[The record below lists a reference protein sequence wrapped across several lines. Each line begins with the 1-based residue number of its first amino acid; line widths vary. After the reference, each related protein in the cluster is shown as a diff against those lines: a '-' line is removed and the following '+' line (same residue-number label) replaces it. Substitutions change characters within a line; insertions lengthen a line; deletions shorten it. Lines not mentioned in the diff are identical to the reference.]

1 LADFFKGLFTS
12 MQPRGI
18 AAQAVGF
25 AAMVLLV
32 SSFQMKTRK
41 KILGLQLAS
50 ETLWVTHYAL
60 LGAYTGMAL
69 NFVAAARCFVYA
81 KRETKKWAD
90 KPLIPWLFFTVAVI
104 VTLLSWTGP
113 ASLLPM
119 ASVCI
124 TSFVA
129 WSKRPVI
136 IRVFSIPGC
145 VCWFVFNLLSGS
157 YAGVVTE
164 ILNITSIV
172 TGIIRIDILHKGG
185 RRQTPPGATQA
196 GES

>member
-1 LADFFKGLFTS
+1 
-12 MQPRGI
+12 MQPREI

-32 SSFQMKTRK
+32 SSFQMKTRQ
-41 KILGLQLAS
+41 KILGFQLVS

-90 KPLIPWLFFTVAVI
+90 KPIIPWLFFTAAVI
-104 VTLLSWTGP
+104 VALLSWTGP

-145 VCWFVFNLLSGS
+145 ACWFVFNLLSGS
-157 YAGVVTE
+157 YAGVLTE
-164 ILNITSIV
+164 ILNISSIV
-172 TGIIRIDILHKGG
+172 AGIIRIDILHKGEQ
-185 RRQTPPGATQA
+185 RQAAPVGEETA

>member
-1 LADFFKGLFTS
+1 
-12 MQPRGI
+12 MQPREI

-32 SSFQMKTRK
+32 SSFQMKTRQ
-41 KILGLQLAS
+41 KILAFQLVS
-50 ETLWVTHYAL
+50 ESLWVTHYAL

-69 NFVAAARCFVYA
+69 NIVAAVRCWVYA

-90 KPLIPWLFFTVAVI
+90 KPLIPAAFFAAAIVVA
-104 VTLLSWTGP
+104 LLSWTGP

-119 ASVCI
+119 TSVCI
-124 TSFVA
+124 TSFAA

-157 YAGVVTE
+157 YAGVLTE
-164 ILNITSIV
+164 ILNITSIL
-172 TGIIRIDILHKGG
+172 TGIVRIDILHKGTS
-185 RRQTPPGATQA
+185 RPVPPAEENA
-196 GES
+196 G

>member
-1 LADFFKGLFTS
+1 
-12 MQPRGI
+12 MEI

-32 SSFQMKTRK
+32 SSFQMKTRQ
-41 KILGLQLAS
+41 KILALQLVS

-69 NFVAAARCFVYA
+69 NLVAAARCFVYA

-90 KPLIPWLFFTVAVI
+90 KPLIPWLFFASAVI
-104 VTLLSWTGP
+104 VALLSWTGP

-119 ASVCI
+119 TSVCI

-145 VCWFVFNLLSGS
+145 ICWFVFNLLSGS

-164 ILNITSIV
+164 VLNITSIIA
-172 TGIIRIDILHKGG
+172 GIIRIDILHKGERPAVPAG
-185 RRQTPPGATQA
+185 QEAA